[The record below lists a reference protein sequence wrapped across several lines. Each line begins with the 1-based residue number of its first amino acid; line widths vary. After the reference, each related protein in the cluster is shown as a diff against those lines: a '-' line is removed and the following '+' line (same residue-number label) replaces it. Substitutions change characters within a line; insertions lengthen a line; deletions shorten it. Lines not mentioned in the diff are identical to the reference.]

1 MAKNNKSAKASA
13 LRAKL
18 ADDAAG
24 KVEAARRAVDE
35 ADARLVAAA
44 EKNDEEAKA
53 AALRDRD
60 AATADLER
68 YQKAASLISGGGT
81 MAEAL
86 IENGWGDNP
95 VTVTVIGPA
104 KGRRRAGYQ
113 FGANPV
119 TIEVTLDQL
128 KLIEGD
134 AELAV
139 TPGTGPVTLAGAVP
153 QRLPREAFLG
163 KDGKPGAVTV
173 LGPAKG
179 RRRAGRSFGASAVTF
194 TPTLEELELIL
205 GDAELS
211 VAPAPRAPAAAD

>member
-1 MAKNNKSAKASA
+1 MGKNNKSAKASA

-139 TPGTGPVTLAGAVP
+139 TPGTGPVTLAGAVRDEVRIGTLRALRVEETP
-153 QRLPREAFLG
+153 LAKPLFSIFSAGLSTTSPAAQFHAFLQG
-163 KDGKPGAVTV
+163 
-173 LGPAKG
+173 G
-179 RRRAGRSFGASAVTF
+179 RT
-194 TPTLEELELIL
+194 
-205 GDAELS
+205 
-211 VAPAPRAPAAAD
+211 